1 MSNDKSKTIL
11 QKYTPFVKFLLFNKQ
26 CKTYKI
32 ERFFSKKSE
41 KKGDPKK
48 WTLDENKVPDA
59 QDFANVSD
67 KYINWKRWIQTFFPG
82 KEYAEAYGSEY
93 EK

>member
-32 ERFFSKKSE
+32 ERFFDD
-41 KKGDPKK
+41 GRVVILPCM
-48 WTLDENKVPDA
+48 TNL
-59 QDFANVSD
+59 F
-67 KYINWKRWIQTFFPG
+67 ILTFNAFDDIL
-82 KEYAEAYGSEY
+82 KL
-93 EK
+93 